1 MLTSVS
7 WTLIK
12 DTLNSNNTLKYVQLI
27 FEKWKIVVSNVKIT
41 TFVFLTS
48 VPLSTPGTL
57 VSMTHK

>member
-48 VPLSTPGTL
+48 VPRAL
-57 VSMTHK
+57 VSMTH